1 MTITLPDEAVGAAAE
16 EIRRQRFTHLTSAE
30 IARAAITAALEQM
43 VASGRASKSQLTLQ
57 DNSFLALIIRLDG
70 DK

>member
-43 VASGRASKSQLTLQ
+43 VQSGRVETGNKEDGTPV
-57 DNSFLALIIRLDG
+57 LIIRPWP
-70 DK
+70 